1 MNTELSKS
9 IHAINLNH
17 KEISPLREWYYSF
30 IFKITNGR
38 ATTIFHLFPRSWRN
52 FYYDHIRT
60 IFKPHHKRLRKA
72 IPRQW
77 SDISHLIVMVN
88 FEFIKSFYEDEY
100 VKGIVD
106 WDATQPHQKF
116 STWLFG
122 GGAPCVNI
130 DPRLWNKFKDEYK
143 EFNKAVPKTI
153 DWSYDSVVEWLD
165 EYLRAQKEQDKN
177 R

>member
-116 STWLFG
+116 STWLEKTYYYIM
-122 GGAPCVNI
+122 VE
-130 DPRLWNKFKDEYK
+130 R
-143 EFNKAVPKTI
+143 PK
-153 DWSYDSVVEWLD
+153 L
-165 EYLRAQKEQDKN
+165 L
-177 R
+177 